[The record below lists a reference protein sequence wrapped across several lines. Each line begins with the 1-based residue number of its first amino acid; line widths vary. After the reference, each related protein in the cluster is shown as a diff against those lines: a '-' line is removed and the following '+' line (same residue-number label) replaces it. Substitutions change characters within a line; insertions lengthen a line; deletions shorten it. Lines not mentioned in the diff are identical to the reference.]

1 MQFDSETSQFINT
14 NFFEAEAKDEKSYQ
28 TIRTIFN
35 IFIGLPFATF
45 IVLSYLALA
54 YSDRIAVYAMRYIM
68 VGHFMLSSKE
78 KISSSFWSFFFA
90 DDYDANCNG
99 HGNNPENVDGEDDG
113 QDGKSDRKA
122 TILRISFAFIFLTL
136 TLFAFHITACV
147 KLIQYGN
154 EVLYQHE
161 DYDAGS
167 LTDDGESTRND
178 RGLPISYV
186 VVSLFFGVIIILTWI
201 VLQLM
206 IILYCGFCK
215 SNTDQASPVSTDNEV
230 LGAFA
235 QVSLGGFVGYLG
247 FYFAPYMLLAFIH
260 DPIKT
265 TFIYMMGALFIV
277 CLYFLI
283 KSIADCYS
291 ASASSS
297 HLRLIQK
304 LELLFAFGSGTS
316 LAYFLMIVIFLFML
330 GNFDDF
336 QAVHNLTLPIIIVLV
351 PVLVLKP
358 LYGNFFKPSGENN
371 VTNETNTATNPTRQN
386 SQQMNNVINND
397 DAQE

>member
-1 MQFDSETSQFINT
+1 MQFDSETSQFIST
-14 NFFEAEAKDEKSYQ
+14 NFFETEAKDEKNYQ
-28 TIRTIFN
+28 TIRIIFG
-35 IFIGLPFATF
+35 ISVYFPFATF
-45 IVLSYLALA
+45 IVFSYFALA
-54 YSDRIAVYAMRYIM
+54 YSDWIAIYAIKYIM
-68 VGHFMLSSKE
+68 VGNFKLSDKE
-78 KISSSFWSFFFA
+78 KITCRFWILFT
-90 DDYDANCNG
+90 DDNNANSNS
-99 HGNNPENVDGEDDG
+99 HRNNPENMDGEDD
-113 QDGKSDRKA
+113 DNDKKSKRKA
-122 TILRISFAFIFLTL
+122 IIFRISFAFIFLNL
-136 TLFAFHITACV
+136 ALFASHITACV
-147 KLIQYGN
+147 RLIQYGN

-215 SNTDQASPVSTDNEV
+215 SNTDQTSPISTDNEV

-265 TFIYMMGALFIV
+265 TFIYMMGALFIL

-297 HLRLIQK
+297 RFRLKQK

-336 QAVHNLTLPIIIVLV
+336 QAVHNLTLPIIVVLV

-371 VTNETNTATNPTRQN
+371 VTNETNTGTNPTTQN

-397 DAQE
+397 IGL